1 MNYSR
6 SNHKYKTRAQAMVE
20 FALALPLLLLLVFG
34 LMETGR
40 LLFIYA
46 STVSAAREAVRYGA
60 AMGKNASN
68 VSYYQDCAGIKKA
81 AQNVGFINRFNDA
94 DILITYD
101 GGLNDTTGAMIDLIP
116 PGPSCGSY
124 SSVKNGDRIKVS
136 VSTQW
141 VPIVSI
147 VPFKGFTITSSS
159 ERTIIASISISA
171 PIILSNADKTATAV
185 QLTKIAQT
193 FVAATLTQAALPTST
208 LTPTASSTPLP
219 SPTNTAT
226 PAPQPIILFVKV
238 TNPEPLK
245 AGDLITFD
253 YTIQNIN
260 GFSIT
265 NLLLT
270 ATGNGS
276 ISFATDCPAT
286 IPASS
291 SVPCKGTRLVT
302 QTEINTGAALT
313 NSVTANGF
321 AFVFVSVTSNA
332 VQTSVSIT
340 QSKALSI
347 SSLTYTLSSSTLV
360 AGSSKINY
368 VYTLKNTG
376 NVTLSNPTVSDDKAT
391 ITCSSANLLPG
402 ATRECTGSHTVT
414 QDDFDAG
421 SVINIGTAQ
430 AIFGGVDYFSSPAST
445 TVTTSSF
452 TLAVTQGQTTLT
464 PADLTVR
471 YTYRLTNNGNTVL
484 SKPYT
489 ITSSLQTTLLIAG
502 TGGSNTTNSI
512 SPSCNSASNSIKPGQ
527 STTCT
532 YTYTHPSTTGSST
545 IANSSF
551 AVSIGARPAA
561 TIVPIVLNAT
571 AYNCTSSNF
580 TVSNMT
586 SGSSNNILNWVIT
599 NMVGIDLP
607 INSVK
612 ISWQNDGKTSDNKY
626 QLDGININN
635 SSTLS
640 SGTIPDSKSSHT
652 SGSGTLTGSSSA
664 GSVTTISFT
673 FGKSNP
679 IIDPAIITIDSPY
692 DTCTRTWN
700 KP

>member
-1 MNYSR
+1 
-6 SNHKYKTRAQAMVE
+6 MVE

-40 LLFIYA
+40 LLFIYS
-46 STVSAAREAVRYGA
+46 STVSAAREAVRYGS
-60 AMGKNASN
+60 AMGKNTSN
-68 VSYYQDCAGIKKA
+68 LPYYQDCAGIKKA

-116 PGPSCGSY
+116 PGPSCGSF

-185 QLTKIAQT
+185 QLTKVAQT
-193 FVAATLTQAALPTST
+193 FVAGTLTQAALPTST

-226 PAPQPIILFVKV
+226 PAPQPINLFVKV

-253 YTIQNIN
+253 FTIQNIN

-270 ATGNGS
+270 GTGNGS
-276 ISFATDCPAT
+276 ISFAKDCPAT

-340 QSKALSI
+340 QTKALSI
-347 SSLTYTLSSSTLV
+347 SSLTYTLSSSPLV
-360 AGSSKINY
+360 AGSKINY
-368 VYTLKNTG
+368 VYTVVNTG
-376 NVTLSNPTVSDDKAT
+376 NVTLTSPTVKDDKAT
-391 ITCSSANLLPG
+391 IICSSADLLPG
-402 ATRECTGSHTVT
+402 QSAAIDCKGSHTVT
-414 QDDFDAG
+414 QADFDAG

-430 AIFGGVDYFSSPAST
+430 AIFGGVDYFSLPAST

-452 TLAVTQGQTTLT
+452 TLTVTQDKTTVT
-464 PADLTVR
+464 PDGLTVK
-471 YTYRLTNNGNTVL
+471 YTYTITNNGNTVL

-502 TGGSNTTNSI
+502 TGGSNTTTSI
-512 SPSCNSASNSIKPGQ
+512 SPNCTSALSSINPGQ

-551 AVSIGARPAA
+551 AASIGARPAA

-571 AYNCTSSNF
+571 VYNCTSSNF
-580 TVSNMT
+580 TVGVMT

-607 INSVK
+607 ITSVK
-612 ISWQNDGKTSDNKY
+612 ISWQNDGTTSANKY
-626 QLDGININN
+626 QLDGISINN

-640 SGTIPDSKSSHT
+640 ITSNNNPIPDIKSSHT
-652 SGSGTLTGSSSA
+652 SGNGTLTGSSSA
-664 GSVTTISFT
+664 ASVTTISFT

-679 IIDPAIITIDSPY
+679 IIDQAIITIASPY
-692 DTCTRTWN
+692 SACNRTWN